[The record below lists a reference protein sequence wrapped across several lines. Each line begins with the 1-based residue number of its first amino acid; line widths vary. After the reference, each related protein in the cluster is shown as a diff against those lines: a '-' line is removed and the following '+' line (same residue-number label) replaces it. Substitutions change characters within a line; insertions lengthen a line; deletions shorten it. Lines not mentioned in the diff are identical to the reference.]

1 MPISFNI
8 IGCCVCRDIFR
19 LNPDKNFNVDKFVQF
34 VSPLSIIDETKDEN
48 ILSAEELGIFDWTNF
63 CKRNFCFDINKG
75 QVENFVFNN
84 GLSDYLILD
93 LCELRFKF
101 AKLIFPNGKENF
113 VTRTKYLNL
122 FADNFSK
129 FNNFTNCKLKD
140 IELSDDEL
148 FNSLEKYI
156 NLIKKYYKEEQIIL
170 IENYPT
176 QKLLDDEKNEIFK
189 YYPNSIIKTKNLL
202 EKCYKYI
209 ENKIPNINVIL
220 PPENSLGY
228 AQHLWGKDTL
238 HFVDEY
244 YEYLYKSVKIITA
257 KENNK
262 IEKLNCLKK
271 EYYDY
276 FTLLEKQKRMEYY
289 LHNIDKTSLLPNS
302 KLECEN
308 NKILPNWKISL
319 APDAS
324 YDKETH
330 TLSCGGNERTW
341 AILNQELNKNEFL
354 GKQLTF
360 SVKYKTVN
368 VSGTPPLL
376 NIAFVGDKDGKRE
389 YLSTKQVSDNNIDID
404 KITFIL
410 PNDNSYTNFNL
421 LIYLNHPNQKA
432 IIYETK
438 LEYGENSSLF

>member
-19 LNPDKNFNVDKFVQF
+19 LNPDENFNVDKFVQF

-176 QKLLDDEKNEIFK
+176 QKHLDDEKNEIFK

-202 EKCYKYI
+202 EKCYKRS
-209 ENKIPNINVIL
+209 E
-220 PPENSLGY
+220 E
-228 AQHLWGKDTL
+228 H
-238 HFVDEY
+238 
-244 YEYLYKSVKIITA
+244 
-257 KENNK
+257 
-262 IEKLNCLKK
+262 
-271 EYYDY
+271 
-276 FTLLEKQKRMEYY
+276 
-289 LHNIDKTSLLPNS
+289 TS
-302 KLECEN
+302 
-308 NKILPNWKISL
+308 
-319 APDAS
+319 
-324 YDKETH
+324 
-330 TLSCGGNERTW
+330 
-341 AILNQELNKNEFL
+341 EL
-354 GKQLTF
+354 Q
-360 SVKYKTVN
+360 S
-368 VSGTPPLL
+368 P
-376 NIAFVGDKDGKRE
+376 A
-389 YLSTKQVSDNNIDID
+389 
-404 KITFIL
+404 
-410 PNDNSYTNFNL
+410 
-421 LIYLNHPNQKA
+421 
-432 IIYETK
+432 
-438 LEYGENSSLF
+438 